1 MSTAERP
8 SVRATGDSSLH
19 FVRPILLCTDKFYY
33 VDYISMPPLTP
44 LDITVEKGDAI
55 RKCSEGGS
63 VTDWLAHVRSD

>member
-44 LDITVEKGDAI
+44 LDIAVEKGDTMSES
-55 RKCSEGGS
+55 REGGS
-63 VTDWLAHVRSD
+63 MTDCLAHIRSD